1 VTEVIGA
8 DGELAHRRSE
18 FADGLERFCF
28 TLLTRDKAQPFELSD
43 IRGRESPNVVD
54 MQLLVRQLPD
64 VVEIDQRLER
74 HRSVDARRL
83 SLR

>member
-8 DGELAHRRSE
+8 DGELAHRRSK
-18 FADGLERFCF
+18 FADGLERFRF
-28 TLLTRDKAQPFELSD
+28 TLLARSEAQPLDLSD
-43 IRGRESPNVVD
+43 IRGCESPNVVD

-74 HRSVDARRL
+74 HRSVDARRR